1 MDMNYFDVA
10 VGSVILLLGL
20 KGLLNGFSKEVFGM
34 VGIVGGVYVASHI
47 GGYIGKFLSDNLFH
61 FETSTAVNLVGFVF
75 ALGIFWLLMVALGAG
90 FKKLSSLSGLG
101 PIDRV
106 LGFLVGSSKFF
117 FILSIIVYALFS
129 VTAIK
134 ENFEPK
140 MANSFFYKPM
150 FATGDFIL
158 HIETNDVKSL
168 VGDDNK
174 TEKNDSNVE
183 SKDET
188 KKNDTKETH
197 TKHGSKKGE

>member
-1 MDMNYFDVA
+1 MEMNYFDLA
-10 VGSVILLLGL
+10 VGSIILLLGL

-47 GGYIGKFLSDNLFH
+47 GGFIGKFLSENLFH
-61 FETSTAVNLVGFVF
+61 FETATAINLVGFIF

-106 LGFLVGSSKFF
+106 LGFIVGSSKFF
-117 FILSIIVYALFS
+117 FIISIIVYALFS

-150 FATGDFIL
+150 LATGDFIL
-158 HIETNDVKSL
+158 HIESNDIASF
-168 VGDDNK
+168 VGDENQTDT
-174 TEKNDSNVE
+174 TESDT
-183 SKDET
+183 ET
-188 KKNDTKETH
+188 KEKMTQ
-197 TKHGSKKGE
+197 HGLKKDK

>member
-1 MDMNYFDVA
+1 MEMNYFDLA
-10 VGSVILLLGL
+10 VGSIILLLGL
-20 KGLLNGFSKEVFGM
+20 KGLLNGFSKEIFGM

-47 GGYIGKFLSDNLFH
+47 GGFIGKFLSENLFH
-61 FETSTAVNLVGFVF
+61 FETPTAINLVGFIF

-101 PIDRV
+101 PLDRV

-117 FILSIIVYALFS
+117 FIISIIIYALFS

-150 FATGDFIL
+150 LATGDFIL
-158 HIETNDVKSL
+158 HIESDDVTSL
-168 VGDDNK
+168 VGDKNQTDS
-174 TEKNDSNVE
+174 TESDT
-183 SKDET
+183 ET
-188 KKNDTKETH
+188 KEKT
-197 TKHGSKKGE
+197 TKHGLKKDK

>member
-1 MDMNYFDVA
+1 MDMNYFDLA
-10 VGSVILLLGL
+10 VGSIILLLGL
-20 KGLLNGFSKEVFGM
+20 KGLLNGFSKEIFGM

-47 GGYIGKFLSDNLFH
+47 GGFIGKFLSENIFH
-61 FETSTAVNLVGFVF
+61 FESATAINLVGFIF

-101 PIDRV
+101 PLDRV

-117 FILSIIVYALFS
+117 FIISIIVYALFS
-129 VTAIK
+129 VTAIR

-158 HIETNDVKSL
+158 HIETDDVTSL
-168 VGDDNK
+168 VGDENK
-174 TEKNDSNVE
+174 TDSAESSEKTNEKTTQHS
-183 SKDET
+183 
-188 KKNDTKETH
+188 
-197 TKHGSKKGE
+197 SKKEK